1 MTKIPP
7 LSSPKLSFSDNVQ
20 NLQVLAAAALILS
33 LLAQEAPN
41 SGQQSPGNGDKL

>member
-7 LSSPKLSFSDNVQ
+7 LSSPKPPSSDNIQ
-20 NLQVLAAAALILS
+20 NLQALAAAALILS

-41 SGQQSPGNGDKL
+41 SGQQSSGKG